1 MKLPFKKTRDKK
13 SAQEKSSSWRKLRV
27 TRLKRSYQSL
37 PGECNKSAENEGLC
51 RTQSRTPPTKIVP
64 SSQIE
69 VKDVETKGPMAKISQ
84 NDSPQTDFDALADVL
99 SEDSQSNDV
108 FHRFICSANRPGK
121 TNEGDNLGNVTDG
134 DGLTKTWNDLTKNM
148 KDYLEESFEKNLT
161 KFSDM
166 THCSS
171 TNRKNTPNQ
180 ETNVV
185 IKV

>member
-84 NDSPQTDFDALADVL
+84 N
-99 SEDSQSNDV
+99 
-108 FHRFICSANRPGK
+108 
-121 TNEGDNLGNVTDG
+121 
-134 DGLTKTWNDLTKNM
+134 
-148 KDYLEESFEKNLT
+148 
-161 KFSDM
+161 
-166 THCSS
+166 
-171 TNRKNTPNQ
+171 
-180 ETNVV
+180 
-185 IKV
+185 